1 MGITPDM
8 NAKTTNT
15 LRVLAA
21 DDHWIARAALINLLQ
36 SLDRELEV
44 HEAADF
50 EEALAEA
57 KAHPDLDL
65 ILIDLVMP
73 GMHGTQ
79 GLQIMRDTL
88 PGTPIVVVSVS
99 EDRND
104 ILNCVNLG
112 AMGYVPKTANGDEI
126 LKAIKLV
133 LAGEVSLPRRI
144 LEQPTSP
151 QAASRKGF
159 EPRTLTTVP
168 EERLTQRQR
177 QIFELLSEGLSNAE
191 IAQRL
196 DLSINTVRVH
206 IHGIL
211 QRLQLENRMQV
222 VLHAA
227 NQRQLASHGTYN
239 GAFGGGR

>member
-1 MGITPDM
+1 MHLKVT
-8 NAKTTNT
+8 
-15 LRVLAA
+15 
-21 DDHWIARAALINLLQ
+21 
-36 SLDRELEV
+36 RE
-44 HEAADF
+44 
-50 EEALAEA
+50 
-57 KAHPDLDL
+57 
-65 ILIDLVMP
+65 
-73 GMHGTQ
+73 
-79 GLQIMRDTL
+79 IMRDAL